1 MKEFK
6 IAWVKHHGWPGIIV
20 HDQGPESMGNEFQ
33 NPAGSAG
40 VLTMPIDSQSPWQN
54 GKTERAGQSFK
65 HQLWDLDEEC
75 HIEGE
80 TEFEAAVVECC
91 DARNRYCN
99 RSGFSAHQRVFGSS
113 LRLPGSLLSDDPID
127 RQLLTA
133 DPYTNF
139 HRANE
144 MRTAARPAL
153 FKQNSARAVQGAGLA
168 RHRSQPRENINAGDT
183 TVVWRNN
190 KLTGRK
196 GWTGPGV
203 VVAVSTT
210 RTSSWISMRG
220 FLLKCSSE
228 QVRKATEAE
237 WLGAELSKTL
247 ATELLKRRQ
256 RNGQRGY
263 VDVET
268 EGQPT
273 EEPPA
278 DTRPDVNQILGAVVP
293 ATSVL
298 APISEE
304 GDSMDTTIPEVAES
318 GPEIRP
324 RQPESEP
331 GSELVGRNA
340 RPHLAPDQEVI
351 QLYEVENSPSTTQ
364 ARGDVGQTPDEVH
377 VDNPPDAASS
387 IISPFPLISASN
399 YLTVLP
405 VETEFDSKAQ
415 AVVHGSD
422 AVTGQDSTTLEAI
435 EGMAVFDSETQAFW
449 VTPRPKNKSGVVYD
463 ELSETDKKKFDA
475 SRFKEI
481 DNLLK
486 LNALSVMSPEE
497 SDHVAKTTPENIIP
511 TNMLDKWKLQD
522 DGSVAA
528 KSRSVLVG

>member
-1 MKEFK
+1 M
-6 IAWVKHHGWPGIIV
+6 
-20 HDQGPESMGNEFQ
+20 
-33 NPAGSAG
+33 
-40 VLTMPIDSQSPWQN
+40 
-54 GKTERAGQSFK
+54 
-65 HQLWDLDEEC
+65 
-75 HIEGE
+75 
-80 TEFEAAVVECC
+80 
-91 DARNRYCN
+91 
-99 RSGFSAHQRVFGSS
+99 
-113 LRLPGSLLSDDPID
+113 
-127 RQLLTA
+127 
-133 DPYTNF
+133 
-139 HRANE
+139 
-144 MRTAARPAL
+144 
-153 FKQNSARAVQGAGLA
+153 
-168 RHRSQPRENINAGDT
+168 
-183 TVVWRNN
+183 
-190 KLTGRK
+190 
-196 GWTGPGV
+196 
-203 VVAVSTT
+203 
-210 RTSSWISMRG
+210 
-220 FLLKCSSE
+220 
-228 QVRKATEAE
+228 
-237 WLGAELSKTL
+237 
-247 ATELLKRRQ
+247 
-256 RNGQRGY
+256 
-263 VDVET
+263 ET

-304 GDSMDTTIPEVAES
+304 GDSMDTTMPEITES

-331 GSELVGRNA
+331 GSELVGRNV

-351 QLYEVENSPSTTQ
+351 HLYEVENSPSTTQ

-415 AVVHGSD
+415 AVVHRSD

-435 EGMAVFDSETQAFW
+435 EGMAVFDSETQAVW
-449 VTPRPKNKSGVVYD
+449 VLPRPKNKSGVVYD
-463 ELSETDKKKFDA
+463 ELSETDKKKFNA

-497 SDHVAKTTPENIIP
+497 SDHVAKTTPDNIIP